1 MRDDF
6 VQMIRSCFLSF
17 VSSIFIA
24 ALFVPTLEAQK
35 HPAFVVDSRVR
46 ADVDFWKLV
55 FARYG
60 ENQVIFHHRDHLDI
74 IYSILDLT
82 SLRQGVSEGEF
93 RRRKD
98 RALSDEESRI
108 RSALVN
114 LDKGRRPSNE
124 LEQRIFTLFRN
135 LTGARKYREAYE
147 DKQIRSQTGI
157 AERFREGIVRSGRY
171 MGFMEDIFRR
181 EGLPIE
187 LTRLPMIESSFNYK
201 ARSVVGAAGIW
212 QFMRATGRSYMRINA
227 SVDERLDPVI
237 ATRSAS
243 RYLGSAYNTI
253 KSWPLAVTSYN
264 HGVTGVLRA
273 IKATGERD
281 WVKVIRTYKG
291 GAFGFASRNFFIEL
305 LAANEVYAEM
315 KQHFPGIVLESPMQ
329 FEEIRLEQ
337 ATYFSQLLK
346 YRGASSSTLQLMNPA
361 FLPPVISGRGAIPA
375 GFMLKVPAGD
385 GRAVI
390 ASLRHGR
397 SVTPEAA
404 TQVYVSDV
412 RQIRNSSSAVHVVSR
427 GESLSG
433 IARHYG
439 LSAAEIMS
447 ANGLK
452 NANKIRIGMKLKLP
466 GDVVASTVKTPAS
479 VASKPVSAIVPT
491 RNSSGTSSGVSSGVS
506 SGAPSKGLPA
516 AVAVHVVASGDTLS
530 GIARRYG
537 IGIEPLVKANG
548 LSRQSTL
555 RIGQKLKLPAS
566 ASGESKRTTAPV
578 VAEKTYTVKPGDSL
592 YAISRRLNVSLPR
605 LKAKNP
611 GIDRMIKPGQKINY

>member
-1 MRDDF
+1 MRDYF

-17 VSSIFIA
+17 VSFVFIA

-35 HPAFVVDSRVR
+35 HPAFVVDPRVR

-82 SLRQGVSEGEF
+82 TLRQGVSEGEF

-98 RALSDEESRI
+98 RALLDEEGRI
-108 RSALVN
+108 RKALTN

-124 LEQRIFTLFRN
+124 LEQRIFTLFRKLN
-135 LTGARKYREAYE
+135 GVRKYREAYE

-171 MGFMEDIFRR
+171 MQFMEDIFRR

-187 LTRLPMIESSFNYK
+187 LTRLPMIESSFNYE

-212 QFMRATGRSYMRINA
+212 QFMRVTGRSYMRINA
-227 SVDERLDPVI
+227 SVDERLDPII

-305 LAANEVYAEM
+305 LAANEVYTEM
-315 KQHFPGIVLESPMQ
+315 KQHFPGIVLERPLQ
-329 FEEIRLEQ
+329 FEEVRLEQ

-346 YRGASSSTLQLMNPA
+346 YRGASASNLQMMNPA
-361 FLPPVISGRGAIPA
+361 FLQPVISGRGAIPA
-375 GFMLKVPAGD
+375 GYMLKVPAGD

-397 SVTPEAA
+397 TVTPDAA
-404 TQVYVSDV
+404 SQVYAGDV
-412 RQIRNSSSAVHVVSR
+412 RQIRSTSSAVHVVSR

-439 LSAAEIMS
+439 LSAAEIMR

-452 NANKIRIGMKLKLP
+452 NANKIRIGMKLRLP
-466 GDVVASTVKTPAS
+466 GDVVASPAQSAAPVSVAAKTPA
-479 VASKPVSAIVPT
+479 VSTPT
-491 RNSSGTSSGVSSGVS
+491 AMTRATSAGAKAGATSDISSSG
-506 SGAPSKGLPA
+506 
-516 AVAVHVVASGDTLS
+516 AVHVVASGDTLG

-537 IGIEPLVKANG
+537 SGIDALANANG
-548 LSRQSTL
+548 LSRQATL

-566 ASGESKRTTAPV
+566 VSGKGKRATAPA
-578 VAEKTYTVKPGDSL
+578 AEKTYTVKPGDSL

-605 LKAKNP
+605 LKARNP
-611 GIDRMIKPGQKINY
+611 GVDRMIKPGQKIKY